1 MNLDKQKAF
10 IIRVIYIAMILGIVY
25 LSIKYFL
32 PLLMPFVI
40 GIFIAFAFR
49 YLIDLIQDKLEIKR
63 YIVAI
68 VVLIVFYCIVGLLL
82 SLIGFKVFTY
92 IEDLF
97 YSLPALY
104 DKTIEPAITTVAD
117 NLMLHFPG
125 IQTYVEEF
133 LYDIN
138 DTVFSFVKTMSSTV
152 VSGITGIAG
161 QLPSLL
167 IKLIFTIVAS
177 FFFTIDFYK
186 IGDFIMRQFSGKGQ
200 NMVLKLRDNGLGT
213 LGKFIKA
220 YAIIITIT
228 FIELSLGFTIL
239 RVPNAIALGA
249 LVAIVD
255 ILPILGTGAVLIPW
269 SIISFIL
276 GNFKIGIGILLLYI
290 IITAVRQTIEPKII
304 GQQIGLH
311 PIITLLLMYVGAQL
325 MGVLGLLIL
334 PIIATIIKTLNDEG
348 TIHLLK

>member
-1 MNLDKQKAF
+1 MKLDNQKAF

-25 LSIKYFL
+25 FSIKYFL

-49 YLIDLIQDKLEIKR
+49 YPIDLIQNRLKIR
-63 YIVAI
+63 RVVVAI
-68 VVLIVFYCIVGLLL
+68 FFLIFFYAVVGLLL
-82 SLIGFKVFTY
+82 SLIGFKVFNS
-92 IEDLF
+92 IADLF
-97 YSLPALY
+97 YSLPSLY
-104 DKTIEPAITTVAD
+104 DKTIEPAINTIAD
-117 NLMLHFPG
+117 NLILHFPG

-133 LYDIN
+133 LYNIN
-138 DTVFSFVKTMSSTV
+138 DTIFSFVKTMSSTAV
-152 VSGITGIAG
+152 TRITGIAG

-186 IGDFIMRQFSGKGQ
+186 IGDFIMKQFSGKGKD
-200 NMVLKLRDNGLGT
+200 MVIKLRDNGLGT

-239 RVPNAIALGA
+239 RVPNAFALGA
-249 LVAIVD
+249 LVAIID

-276 GNFKIGIGILLLYI
+276 GNFKMGIGILLLYI
-290 IITAVRQTIEPKII
+290 IITVVRQAIEPKII

-311 PIITLLLMYVGAQL
+311 PIITLLLMYVGVQL
-325 MGVLGLLIL
+325 MGVLGLLML

-348 TIHLLK
+348 TIHWFK